1 MTYIGQIEL
10 TKKKPPKVDN
20 DNRAWSDL
28 YDTLNHL
35 IDSVNSKSTT
45 EQRRPGDLHNSI
57 GDLKVFKDKTD
68 NKYYMETMTED
79 GSARREMFISD
90 KDSRSGDDFYSL
102 AGKKSGGGGLS
113 GSKDSRNI
121 EQQLFEQI
129 PWTGGIPNNIA
140 IDADGKLVTD
150 TVAGATVSNN
160 YIVQADLVGSDK
172 TWTVKPNNTTID
184 SDGKIV
190 EDNVAGAIVTNN
202 KIVAAD
208 VVGSGKTFTTKPP
221 VTFRQASIPTAL
233 TAGDLWYDTDD
244 GNKLYRADAAGADQ
258 ITSGEWIATVDATI
272 AIAQADADTAD
283 GKAVAA
289 QSTADTADGKA
300 VAAQSTADSKSKTF
314 YQTSAPSSGMST
326 NDVWYD
332 TDGGNKRYV
341 YTGGNWVAAADTTYD
356 QATAITA
363 AQNTANGKTQSF
375 YDTSAPT
382 AITVGD
388 VWFKTDSNMAMYRA
402 SATGSSNWVSTTPDF
417 DVNTT
422 TIIGNTVTTGFVN
435 ALEINAKT
443 VAASWVY
450 AGTLTAGQVN
460 AVGISASSIS
470 TGTMTAGA
478 INMASGKAQIN
489 ADGSAEFQNVTV
501 QSGGYF
507 DIQSGGDAYFS
518 SNRIK
523 CHKTG
528 SLSIVGREDGTAGII
543 FYPGTNSPAEGSH
556 TGDYWS
562 LFQGSG
568 GDFGVSRTGSTK
580 FKFKTDG
587 QIQMASDKYLYLG
600 QGASADTGFRRDGGT
615 LRFYAGAAT
624 TVKMSL
630 ESDGDVVM
638 TGSLSG
644 VSNLTCTQINT
655 GIGWTECYLQDQ
667 NLREADTVYYR
678 RIGYKHGSASNPWIE
693 KKENSHATYYSG
705 DAFMPNVNDSYDLG
719 AGGSGAWLRRWDDI
733 YATNATINT
742 SDEREKEDI
751 VDSSLGLEFIDS
763 LRPISY
769 KWKEKNRIHY
779 GLTAQ
784 QVKEVMDSL
793 GISSNDFAGYVDG
806 SMRDWGEEG
815 DDHTGAPLGL
825 RYQEFIAPMI
835 KAIQELKAE
844 VETLKNNA

>member
-1 MTYIGQIEL
+1 VSSWSTWQGTSKIKARLGQLSGIVDSDANLNDDTKFGLYTNDVNLKGHLFSQSGEIAGWTLGSTSLSKNSATLSSSGVL
-10 TKKKPPKVDN
+10 TLGSGDAIVKLSAVDTDYRIWAGNADPSGADFKVHKDGTLTATGAVITGNVTISNPGDIDISTITN
-20 DNRAWSDL
+20 DSGFTD
-28 YDTLNHL
+28 
-35 IDSVNSKSTT
+35 DSV
-45 EQRRPGDLHNSI
+45 
-57 GDLKVFKDKTD
+57 
-68 NKYYMETMTED
+68 
-79 GSARREMFISD
+79 A
-90 KDSRSGDDFYSL
+90 
-102 AGKKSGGGGLS
+102 
-113 GSKDSRNI
+113 
-121 EQQLFEQI
+121 
-129 PWTGGIPNNIA
+129 
-140 IDADGKLVTD
+140 
-150 TVAGATVSNN
+150 
-160 YIVQADLVGSDK
+160 
-172 TWTVKPNNTTID
+172 NT
-184 SDGKIV
+184 
-190 EDNVAGAIVTNN
+190 
-202 KIVAAD
+202 
-208 VVGSGKTFTTKPP
+208 
-221 VTFRQASIPTAL
+221 
-233 TAGDLWYDTDD
+233 
-244 GNKLYRADAAGADQ
+244 
-258 ITSGEWIATVDATI
+258 
-272 AIAQADADTAD
+272 
-283 GKAVAA
+283 
-289 QSTADTADGKA
+289 
-300 VAAQSTADSKSKTF
+300 KSKTF
-314 YQTSAPSSGMST
+314 YQASAPSSGVSA

-332 TDGGNKRYV
+332 TDDGNKRYV